1 MAVYCF
7 RGINR
12 NEKTNKC
19 LLAGDKFMPEVHLR
33 QPRFTYSACGSKERI
48 QEFKEMGDLKHI
60 YRNELDKNFFQHEL
74 TEILNIYLE
83 EQSLI
88 KHLILR
94 DKAFIIAKKSQYD
107 GYKLGVASMAYD
119 FLIKRL
125 LI

>member
-1 MAVYCF
+1 
-7 RGINR
+7 
-12 NEKTNKC
+12 
-19 LLAGDKFMPEVHLR
+19 MPEVHLR
-33 QPRFTYSACGSKERI
+33 QPRFTYNACGSKERI
-48 QEFKEMGDLKHI
+48 QKFKETEDLKCI

-107 GYKLGVASMAYD
+107 RYKLGVASMIYN
-119 FLIKRL
+119 FLIKKTSNINKRTVTSSGVVSENK
-125 LI
+125 